1 MARPELSPERKEQ
14 GVRCGQSVADIRI
27 QNMPSQETYD
37 RGVALAQLVLGDLY
51 TAYLSESKKSMYKHL
66 PNPPPL
72 AAGLK
77 TPLPAALT
85 GDSRTINAEEMAER
99 GEDALEIIAGQIDG
113 SWALGARY
121 VSGMVLVRS
130 S

>member
-1 MARPELSPERKEQ
+1 
-14 GVRCGQSVADIRI
+14 
-27 QNMPSQETYD
+27 MPSQETYD

-51 TAYLSESKKSMYKHL
+51 TAYLSESKKSMYKYL

-99 GEDALEIIAGQIDG
+99 GEDALEIIAGQIDS

-121 VSGMVLVRS
+121 VRGTVLVY
-130 S
+130 